1 MYIYIHICTYAYAFT
16 HIYIYLCAC
25 VCIYIYVSEYMYLCK
40 CVYVNMYL
48 LYITLAWSPLLQVSI
63 LKPRSADDRD
73 VRMTLLSIPGD
84 ACP

>member
-1 MYIYIHICTYAYAFT
+1 
-16 HIYIYLCAC
+16 
-25 VCIYIYVSEYMYLCK
+25 MYLCK

-48 LYITLAWSPLLQVSI
+48 LYITLYIYITCVYIAWSPLLQVSM

>member
-1 MYIYIHICTYAYAFT
+1 MCVCKYVSVIYNIIYIT
-16 HIYIYLCAC
+16 
-25 VCIYIYVSEYMYLCK
+25 
-40 CVYVNMYL
+40 CVY
-48 LYITLAWSPLLQVSI
+48 IAWSPLLQVSM

>member
-1 MYIYIHICTYAYAFT
+1 M
-16 HIYIYLCAC
+16 HIYICM
-25 VCIYIYVSEYMYLCK
+25 CIYIYEYMYLCK

-48 LYITLAWSPLLQVSI
+48 LYITLYIYNMCIYIYIAWSPPLQVSI

-73 VRMTLLSIPGD
+73 VRMTLLSIPGN